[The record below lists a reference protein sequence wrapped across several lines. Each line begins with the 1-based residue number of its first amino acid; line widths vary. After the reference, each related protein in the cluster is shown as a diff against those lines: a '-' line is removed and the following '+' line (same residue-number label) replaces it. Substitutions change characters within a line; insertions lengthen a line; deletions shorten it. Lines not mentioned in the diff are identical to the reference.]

1 MRRKATK
8 PADSAPHPE
17 KKAMMTPE
25 EREQHEKRIAEI
37 SQQLRTSSEGNLPGP
52 GVPYELSK
60 DEIDLLYEERD
71 RLTKMLDE
79 DAGLAA

>member
-1 MRRKATK
+1 MPLTIAQRLDRLKV
-8 PADSAPHPE
+8 
-17 KKAMMTPE
+17 
-25 EREQHEKRIAEI
+25 RIAEI

-60 DEIDLLYEERD
+60 DEIDFLYEERD
-71 RLTKMLDE
+71 RLIKMLDE

>member
-1 MRRKATK
+1 MLTLA
-8 PADSAPHPE
+8 
-17 KKAMMTPE
+17 
-25 EREQHEKRIAEI
+25 EREQYARRIAEI
-37 SQQLRTSSEGNLPGP
+37 SRQLRTSPEENLPGP

-71 RLTKMLDE
+71 RLRKMLDE

>member
-1 MRRKATK
+1 LPRKK
-8 PADSAPHPE
+8 ISRPA
-17 KKAMMTPE
+17 
-25 EREQHEKRIAEI
+25 
-37 SQQLRTSSEGNLPGP
+37 

-71 RLTKMLDE
+71 QLIKKLDE